1 MKTSKEQKKKKKHN
15 QSGRTDT
22 LRKKSEM
29 LCGLSRPSHP
39 WKKKEN
45 LLITLRVWLKIADE
59 MMTVRGLDDTAQSAA
74 LSRNFSEEVQ
84 QKKGFENKGIPP
96 IKLI

>member
-1 MKTSKEQKKKKKHN
+1 MWTQQTITS
-15 QSGRTDT
+15 
-22 LRKKSEM
+22 L
-29 LCGLSRPSHP
+29 
-39 WKKKEN
+39 KKKEN

-84 QKKGFENKGIPP
+84 QNRLWKQRDSSYKTHIN
-96 IKLI
+96 

>member
-1 MKTSKEQKKKKKHN
+1 MWAQQTITS
-15 QSGRTDT
+15 
-22 LRKKSEM
+22 L
-29 LCGLSRPSHP
+29 
-39 WKKKEN
+39 KKKEN

-84 QKKGFENKGIPP
+84 QNRLWKQRDSSYKTHINWDMGVTLNESNKWMSS
-96 IKLI
+96 LNSS